1 MAQPA
6 LATGI
11 ELLLWVAIFSSVG
24 SETIAGFPREN
35 YLAYVLWASFVGRV
49 TSNWMYEFNMIEAI
63 ESGQING
70 MLIRPVSF
78 FETYFSQFLGYKSA
92 TIFFSFAF
100 PALAAMAFQLP
111 LIWTRIP
118 GMLAIILFYLVFV
131 HLMSFCI
138 ACLAF
143 RLNKV
148 WSFTVAKNLA
158 LWMLTGELFPLDLFP
173 SPWKEW
179 MIALPFANAV
189 YVPVGYVTG
198 RVGTETLLQGFVS
211 VAVGIVTLG
220 LVARWMWRSGL
231 RSYVGTGA

>member
-6 LATGI
+6 LATFI
-11 ELLLWVAIFSSVG
+11 EILLWIAIFSSVG
-24 SETIAGFPREN
+24 SDTIAGFPKEN

-49 TSNWMYEFNMIEAI
+49 TSNWMYEFHMIEAI
-63 ESGQING
+63 ESGQVNG
-70 MLIRPVSF
+70 MLVRPVSF
-78 FETYFSQFLGYKSA
+78 FETYFSQFLGYKCA
-92 TIFFSFAF
+92 TAFFSFLF
-100 PALAAMAFQLP
+100 PVAAAAIFQLP

-118 GMLAIILFYLVFV
+118 GMLAIILFYLIFV
-131 HLMSFCI
+131 HLMSFCV

-158 LWMLTGELFPLDLFP
+158 LWIFTGELFPLDLFP
-173 SPWKEW
+173 EPWKEI

-189 YVPVGYVTG
+189 YTPVGYVTG
-198 RVGTETLLQGFVS
+198 RVGEEILLQGFLS
-211 VAVGIVTLG
+211 TFLGIAVLG
-220 LVARWMWRSGL
+220 LLASWMWKSGL

>member
-1 MAQPA
+1 VAQPA
-6 LATGI
+6 LATAI
-11 ELLLWVAIFSSVG
+11 ELLLWIAIFSSVAT
-24 SETIAGFPREN
+24 ETIAGFPREN

-49 TSNWMYEFNMIEAI
+49 TSNWMYEFYMIEAI

-92 TIFFSFAF
+92 TTFFSFAF
-100 PALAAMAFQLP
+100 PAAAAFAFQLP

-118 GMLAIILFYLVFV
+118 GMLAIIFFYLIFV
-131 HLMSFCI
+131 HLMSFCV

-198 RVGTETLLQGFVS
+198 RVGTEVLLQGFVS
-211 VAVGIVTLG
+211 VALGICVLG
-220 LVARWMWRSGL
+220 LVAQWMWRSGL